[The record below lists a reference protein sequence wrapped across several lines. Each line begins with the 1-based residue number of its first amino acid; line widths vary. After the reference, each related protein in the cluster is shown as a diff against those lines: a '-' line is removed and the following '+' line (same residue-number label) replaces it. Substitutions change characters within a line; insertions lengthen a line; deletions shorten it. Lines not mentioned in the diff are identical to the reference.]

1 MVRMTGLVIPMLAA
15 AFLPA
20 TVLAASPEPS
30 PPGPSIDVT
39 LTPIVAPRD
48 PAAIGTVR
56 VTLRFDGIAAKRGE
70 PLLLLPLVASN
81 VDTVA
86 TVLSGMT
93 VRDGR
98 GALHLS
104 ARNVTLPEAGMRD
117 AVAGGPSRAWIADRA
132 TTGPVTV
139 TYTVPAEAALPPRGP
154 APPFSFSADGG
165 GVSAAGHVFLL
176 LPPGDLRYRATYGW
190 DLSRA
195 PSGSRGVSSL
205 GEGRVTAAEP
215 LDGAQLRM
223 SFFMGGRIGT
233 WPSPVPARGFFG
245 AWQGVPAFD
254 AVELLGWTGT
264 LYDHY
269 ARFFGQRQSAPYGVF
284 LRYNPVNA
292 GGGVGLYHAF
302 VTTFGKGRGSDVG
315 RIRITLAHEMFH
327 TFQPFLSQPG
337 GLESSWFGEGLATF
351 YQARLPFRFGM
362 LTPDD
367 YLADVNWTAARYY
380 TSSMARVPNSVVPAR
395 FWADTRVRTLPYDR
409 GMLYFATVD
418 DALRK
423 ASAGKT
429 SLDDLV
435 MAMLALEHQGRAT
448 TDADWETLLRQHLGE
463 QAVTDF
469 RAFLDGAMPVP
480 ASDAFGPC
488 FRRVAKPLRRYE
500 LGFLTDVLAEPRR
513 VVRGLVPGSAAALA
527 GLRDGD
533 EIVDPVPQDGIQ
545 GEQGQ
550 LLTLRVRRDGRVFP
564 ITYLPRGETVDAWQ
578 WERIPGAPAA
588 SCAF

>member
-1 MVRMTGLVIPMLAA
+1 MARMTGLLIPMLAA
-15 AFLPA
+15 VFLPA
-20 TVLAASPEPS
+20 TALATPSEPS
-30 PPGPSIDVT
+30 RPEPSIDVT

-48 PAAIGTVR
+48 PTAIGTVR
-56 VTLRFDGIAAKRGE
+56 VILRFKGIAAKRGE
-70 PLLLLPLVASN
+70 PLLMLPLVASN
-81 VDTVA
+81 VDTIA
-86 TVLSGMT
+86 SVLTDMT
-93 VRDGR
+93 AHDRRGR
-98 GALHLS
+98 LQLS
-104 ARNVTLPEAGMRD
+104 AHDVTLPEAGMRD
-117 AVAGGPSRAWIADRA
+117 AVAGGPSREWITDRA
-132 TTGPVTV
+132 TSGPVTV
-139 TYTVPAEAALPPRGP
+139 TYTVPAEATLPPRGP

-195 PSGSRGVSSL
+195 PRGSRGVSSL
-205 GEGRVTAAEP
+205 GEGRVTANEP

-223 SFFMGGRIGT
+223 SFFMAGRIGT

-245 AWQGVPAFD
+245 AWQGAPAFD
-254 AVELLGWTGT
+254 AAGLLGWTGA
-264 LYDHY
+264 LHDRY
-269 ARFFGQRQSAPYGVF
+269 ARFFGQRQSVPYGVF
-284 LRYNPVNA
+284 LRYNPINA

-327 TFQPFLSQPG
+327 TFQPFIGQPA

-367 YLADVNWTAARYY
+367 YLADINWTAARYY
-380 TSSMARVPNSVVPAR
+380 TSSMARVPNSVVPKR

-418 DALRK
+418 DTLRK
-423 ASAGKT
+423 ASDGKT

-435 MAMLALEHQGRAT
+435 MAMLALEHDGRPT
-448 TDADWETLLRQHLGE
+448 TNADWEALLRQHLGE
-463 QAVTDF
+463 QAVADF
-469 RAFLDGAMPVP
+469 RAFLEGAMPVP
-480 ASDAFGPC
+480 ASDAFGSC

-527 GLRDGD
+527 GLRDED

-545 GEQGQ
+545 GEQDQ
-550 LLTLRVRRDGRVFP
+550 LLSLRVRRDGHVFP
-564 ITYLPRGETVDAWQ
+564 VTYLPRGETVDAWQ
-578 WERIPGAPAA
+578 WERIPDAQVS
-588 SCAF
+588 SCAL